1 MTKGIQNI
9 SVIGA
14 GSWGTAIAEAVSRAG
29 RTVTLYARDAG
40 LAATINERHENITY
54 LAGASL
60 NPDIVATADIAASVA
75 KADLVIFVPPAQH
88 MRATMEQFKPHLP
101 KNVPVLS
108 SSKGIEIAT
117 GYLLAEVAAA
127 VLPDHPYGVLSGPSF
142 ATETVRGLPTAIT
155 LASTSLDAQDWAK
168 ALHAPFFRPYLS
180 DDPIGAEVA
189 GAVKNVI
196 AIACGVVEG
205 LRLGQNAQAAVMTR
219 GMAEIKRYGLA
230 RGAMPDTFLGL
241 SGLGDLTL
249 TCHSMTSRNFS
260 LGAELGQ
267 GKSLADILS
276 ARRTVAEGVATA
288 KAIAAD
294 AKKRGIDMPICLAV
308 DAILHHGVSPADMV
322 RELLSRDIKHE
333 AA

>member
-1 MTKGIQNI
+1 MKRIQSI

-29 RTVTLYARDAG
+29 RDVTLYARDAG
-40 LAATINERHENITY
+40 LAAIINERHENTTY
-54 LAGASL
+54 LPGASL
-60 NPDIVATADIAASVA
+60 NPAIAATGDAAVA
-75 KADLVIFVPPAQH
+75 VKDADMVIFVTPAQY
-88 MRATMEQFKPHLP
+88 MRETMVAFKPHLP
-101 KNVPVLS
+101 INIPVLS

-117 GYLLAEVAAA
+117 GCLLAEVAAE
-127 VLPDHPYGVLSGPSF
+127 VLSDHPYGVLSGPSF
-142 ATETVRGLPTAIT
+142 AAETVRGLPTGIT
-155 LASTSLDAQDWAK
+155 LASKSDDAKEWAK

-180 DDPIGAEVA
+180 DDPVGAEVA

-196 AIACGVVEG
+196 AIACGIVEG

-230 RGAMPDTFLGL
+230 RGAMAETFLGL

-267 GKSLADILS
+267 GKTLADILS
-276 ARRTVAEGVATA
+276 TRRTVAEGVATA

-294 AKKRGIDMPICLAV
+294 AKKRNIDMPISLAV
-308 DAILHHGVSPADMV
+308 NAILHDDVPAADMV

-333 AA
+333 AE

>member
-1 MTKGIQNI
+1 MVASIQNI

-29 RTVTLYARDAG
+29 RHVTLYARDTN
-40 LAATINERHENITY
+40 LAAVINERHENTTY
-54 LAGASL
+54 LPGAFL
-60 NPDIVATADIAASVA
+60 NPAIVATGDMAAAVA
-75 KADLVIFVPPAQH
+75 NADLVIFVTPAQY
-88 MRATMEQFKPHLP
+88 MRDTMAAFKPYLP
-101 KNVPVLS
+101 KNIPVLS

-117 GYLLAEVAAA
+117 GCLLAEVAAEI
-127 VLPDHPYGVLSGPSF
+127 LPDHPYGVLSGPSF

-155 LASTSLDAQDWAK
+155 LASTANDAKKWAK

-180 DDPIGAEVA
+180 DDPVGAEVA

-196 AIACGVVEG
+196 AIACGIVEG

-219 GMAEIKRYGLA
+219 GMAEIKRYGQA
-230 RGAMPDTFLGL
+230 RGARAETFLGL

-260 LGAELGQ
+260 LGVELGL
-267 GKSLADILS
+267 GKTLADILS
-276 ARRTVAEGVATA
+276 ARHTVAEGVATA
-288 KAIAAD
+288 KAMAAD

-308 DAILHHGVSPADMV
+308 NAILHDGASAADMV

-333 AA
+333 AE